1 MKMAKYVN
9 MSKQQREEK
18 ITNRIL
24 INLGLGA
31 AAFMILRMF
40 SNMTTDMKIVSTMPT
55 FMLYVAAVLLVGA
68 VACYVFSKKKPALRN
83 YGHVLVVAFLV
94 SIYLNMP
101 KYLGMF
107 MTMGQHAE
115 FNEIPFVA
123 KFIKN
128 TQPSYKYVNWAL
140 GVYLICMLIYNIV
153 VLIIANKKAA
163 SQKAEAKANSSKSKY
178 KKSK

>member
-1 MKMAKYVN
+1 MKMAKYVS

-24 INLGLGA
+24 INLGLGV
-31 AAFMILRMF
+31 AAFMILRVF
-40 SNMTTDMKIVSTMPT
+40 SNMNTDMKTVSTMPT
-55 FMLYVAAVLLVGA
+55 FMLYVAAALFVGA
-68 VACYVFSKKKPALRN
+68 IACYVFSKKKPALRN

-94 SIYLNMP
+94 AIYLNMP

-128 TQPSYKYVNWAL
+128 TQTSYKYVNWAL
-140 GVYLICMLIYNIV
+140 GIYLAAMLIYNIV
-153 VLIIANKKAA
+153 ILIIANKKAA
-163 SQKAEAKANSSKSKY
+163 NAKAAVKAESSKSKY
-178 KKSK
+178 KR